1 MRALVSIV
9 AGVSV
14 FLLCVGSSAGAQTI
28 PGTGYRA
35 GAASSPV
42 SGAAGGGTVVGAEG
56 LERCDAPLGLIAIA
70 DPRDEMIRALWGYR
84 LQSPV
89 QLIRLIVQ
97 QSNCFT
103 VVERGV
109 GADYI
114 LREQSLR
121 RTNETGQT
129 EPTRLVAAD
138 YVLTPAVVFA
148 EDNAGGLNGDLDG
161 WLNRSSP
168 LWGRLTGGVRFKE
181 AQTSMLLADART
193 GIQVAAAEG
202 STRKADLNLL
212 GRMHNRTTY
221 GSLGGYGNTNEG
233 KIVAAALLD
242 NYNKIVRVVRPMG
255 SVQRASAA
263 MNAAPGTVVATAT
276 AGVASV
282 DVGDVVRP
290 RIANIRLFKSPDST
304 ADVVTTLGR
313 TEELVVTATNRNG
326 FVAVRGASSAG
337 WVERELV
344 ARLP

>member
-1 MRALVSIV
+1 MRALAGIV
-9 AGVSV
+9 AGVSI
-14 FLLCVGSSAGAQTI
+14 FLLCAGGGVGAQTI
-28 PGTGYRA
+28 PGTGYRVG
-35 GAASSPV
+35 GASGAV

-70 DPRDEMIRALWGYR
+70 DPRDDMIRALWGYR

-89 QLIRLIVQ
+89 QLIRLMVQ

-121 RTNETGQT
+121 RTNDMGQT
-129 EPTRLVAAD
+129 EPARLVAAD

-202 STRKADLNLL
+202 STRKADLNLI

-255 SVQRASAA
+255 AAQRASGPT
-263 MNAAPGTVVATAT
+263 NVAPGVGAAVA
-276 AGVASV
+276 AGVAPV

-304 ADVVTTLGR
+304 ADVVTTLER

-344 ARLP
+344 ARSP